1 MKYEI
6 CIIYVT
12 CIICTMCTICVI
24 HMICICISIY
34 VCMFMYVYGRAHLLW
49 DLGVYEYG
57 LCPQLIVDREHSD
70 KLKDLGSIP

>member
-1 MKYEI
+1 
-6 CIIYVT
+6 
-12 CIICTMCTICVI
+12 
-24 HMICICISIY
+24 
-34 VCMFMYVYGRAHLLW
+34 MYVYGRAHLLW